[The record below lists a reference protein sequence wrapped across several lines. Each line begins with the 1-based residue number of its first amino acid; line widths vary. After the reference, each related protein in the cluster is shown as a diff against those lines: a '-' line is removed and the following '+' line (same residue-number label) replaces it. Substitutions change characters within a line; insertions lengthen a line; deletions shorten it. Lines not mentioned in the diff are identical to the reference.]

1 MYPTVEKFV
10 ASELKKV
17 FTEAFISRIF
27 ELVKYDVSLLNE
39 FNWYALSASYV
50 ALFNFESYCDCKLNV
65 STLFCVYVDSTK
77 DIGKIN
83 IINITAKLC
92 IFIIFSFRFCLVS
105 ILK

>member
-65 STLFCVYVDSTK
+65 STLFCVAPRNDTWRNENG
-77 DIGKIN
+77 IG
-83 IINITAKLC
+83 A
-92 IFIIFSFRFCLVS
+92 FRYGSNLYAV
-105 ILK
+105 